1 MAAPNRGL
9 GRGLEALLGP
19 REEEPAPSRELQEL
33 PLDLLRPGRF
43 QPRQAMDPESI
54 AELAESIRAQG
65 IVQPVLVRPLA
76 GEADAESRYEI
87 VAGER
92 RWRAA
97 QQAGLDSVPAIVRS
111 LSDAE
116 AALAALVENV
126 QREDLS
132 AMELARALRSI
143 LEISG
148 GTHKEAGKSI
158 GMSRAAVSNHLRL
171 LELGD
176 TAKQLLAERKLEMG
190 HARALLAVVNPARQ
204 SALAR
209 LIAEKGLTVR
219 DAERLAQAEG
229 RPAKKAAPRDPNV
242 VSLERDLSERWGAA
256 VRIRHGKR
264 GGRLEVRYKSLE
276 ELQGLLSRIR

>member
-19 REEEPAPSRELQEL
+19 REAQPSPSREFQEL

-43 QPRQAMDPESI
+43 QPRQAMDAESI
-54 AELAESIRAQG
+54 AELAESIRIQG
-65 IVQPVLVRPLA
+65 VVQPVLVRPLA
-76 GEADAESRYEI
+76 GEGDAEARYEI
-87 VAGER
+87 VAGGR

-97 QQAGLDSVPAIVRS
+97 QHAGLERVPAVVRL
-111 LSDAE
+111 LSDTE

-132 AMELARALRSI
+132 AIELARALRSI

-148 GTHKEAGKSI
+148 GTHKEVGSSI

-176 TAKQLLAERKLEMG
+176 AAKQLLAERKLEMG
-190 HARALLAVVNPARQ
+190 HARALLAVANPARQ
-204 SALAR
+204 ATLAG

-229 RPAKKAAPRDPNV
+229 RAAKSPQPRDPNV
-242 VSLERDLSERWGAA
+242 VSLERDLSERWGAP

-264 GGRLEVRYKSLE
+264 GGRLEVRYRNLD